1 MREGLFASGDVGTDV
16 RGVVVNVVDLEFVV
30 LRLQL
35 AKCPQRD
42 IRSFRRQREE
52 TQRPAWWCGRGRD
65 RHRMLRVKFGL
76 VEIEFVEL
84 GEIADEVDECV
95 QSEENTR
102 KR

>member
-1 MREGLFASGDVGTDV
+1 M
-16 RGVVVNVVDLEFVV
+16 
-30 LRLQL
+30 LQ
-35 AKCPQRD
+35 
-42 IRSFRRQREE
+42 
-52 TQRPAWWCGRGRD
+52 
-65 RHRMLRVKFGL
+65 VKFGF